1 MVADLPGRRGYG
13 LCRLIA
19 LVLLLGASWCQ
30 AAWMTATGRAEV
42 VAGQYD
48 LARQAARDDAL
59 RQLALGTQA
68 RVSSESAV
76 EQGQLTRDR
85 LNVRSDVQIRGTR
98 ILDEQVSGNMMTLTL
113 AADVVSLPAATC
125 AANTANGYRKP
136 VAVLGFALQHPEQA
150 LIGQLQNVDR
160 ALSGVLTQALN
171 ERGHMLALEASH
183 LRLYEDPTNAPARQT
198 DRQTLTQALETAKH
212 LGVQFVISGV
222 VRNIG
227 VRAPE
232 SFQRS
237 AWNNALRGLGMRDT
251 ERSFEVELFV
261 HDGFSGEVIYQQ
273 RYQTSG
279 NWHLAPDQAVPFASA
294 GFWRVEYGKAVQRL
308 LGDLVADV
316 DEHLRCLP
324 FMTRITRA
332 QGDLLQFNAGG
343 NTGVRPGDEL
353 QVYRASETYDAQLQK
368 GMELTDAQVSL
379 KVIQVQP
386 GFAQGRLEVDAGRV
400 NIQADDVLI
409 AW

>member
-1 MVADLPGRRGYG
+1 
-13 LCRLIA
+13 
-19 LVLLLGASWCQ
+19 
-30 AAWMTATGRAEV
+30 
-42 VAGQYD
+42 
-48 LARQAARDDAL
+48 
-59 RQLALGTQA
+59 
-68 RVSSESAV
+68 
-76 EQGQLTRDR
+76 
-85 LNVRSDVQIRGTR
+85 
-98 ILDEQVSGNMMTLTL
+98 
-113 AADVVSLPAATC
+113 
-125 AANTANGYRKP
+125 
-136 VAVLGFALQHPEQA
+136 
-150 LIGQLQNVDR
+150 
-160 ALSGVLTQALN
+160 
-171 ERGHMLALEASH
+171 
-183 LRLYEDPTNAPARQT
+183 
-198 DRQTLTQALETAKH
+198 
-212 LGVQFVISGV
+212 GVQFVISGV

-251 ERSFEVELFV
+251 ERSFAVELFV